1 MHKDHEL
8 FTDKYNTILIF
19 LFLFLTLGLQALEGV
34 LVPPDHSI
42 GTIILSSCTLESNN
56 ISYVVLHKK
65 CMAGYGQLTK
75 VLE

>member
-19 LFLFLTLGLQALEGV
+19 LFLTLGLETLERV
-34 LVPPDHSI
+34 LVPPDHGI
-42 GTIILSSCTLESNN
+42 VTVILSFCTLESNN

-65 CMAGYGQLTK
+65 CMVGYGQLTK